1 MIHDNYPSKMLS
13 IYADYPYNINRADV
27 RKLLVL
33 YQYGGVFADL
43 DVESLRPLHDLIDK
57 FQCII
62 AQEPEEHQSLLYE
75 YKHSRYVMTAF
86 MACRQKHPF
95 LKFVI
100 DMLPRY
106 ANRALT
112 LSWNDNILKS
122 TGPMFL
128 AEVLEEYLNQTSYN
142 GTAEEHVYIAPP
154 DWFMP
159 TYDKVNLETYYKK
172 CGDVTK
178 LPSNQR
184 KVCEKLVARKY
195 KNTVPKSA
203 YTNHHWL
210 HTWGYKFVPKGHV
223 SIEQVMSNFT
233 KLDS

>member
-1 MIHDNYPSKMLS
+1 MLS
-13 IYADYPYNINRADV
+13 VYADYPYNINRADV

-43 DVESLRPLHDLIDK
+43 DVESLRPIDNLLYK
-57 FQCII
+57 YQCII
-62 AQEPEEHQSLLYE
+62 AQEPEEHQSLIYE
-75 YKHSRYVMTAF
+75 YKHKHYVMSAL
-86 MACRQKHPF
+86 MACRPKHPF

-100 DMLPRY
+100 DLLPQY

-128 AEVLEEYLNQTSYN
+128 AEVLDLYINSNAYN
-142 GTAEEHVYIAPP
+142 GTAEEHVYLAPP
-154 DWFMP
+154 EWFMP
-159 TYDKVNLETYYKK
+159 TYDKVNMETYYTK
-172 CGDVTK
+172 CSDLDK
-178 LPSNQR
+178 LHFKQR
-184 KVCEKLVARKY
+184 IVCEKLLSRKY
-195 KNTVPKSA
+195 KNVVPESA

-210 HTWGYKFVPKGHV
+210 HTWGDTFVPKGHV